1 MPPFSARSSAR
12 QPLVSGRRDGGYRAR
27 WRAENEQAREW
38 KGGYRPYDIVKEVVI
53 AIGVVLAICVLLTVL
68 FSSPDEPPS
77 TIASVVAADAGR
89 LRHDGRDASSTARA
103 APPTYGPP
111 YNHNGDGQFEWFI
124 HLQKWLGVSHPINTA
139 QDFVI
144 SPLRSIP
151 GQPGLRAA
159 LGAYA
164 AASPKQQSAWTTAYE
179 KRLGK
184 AKTLGEAV
192 VPAGDYGPVSMMMAS
207 LLSLAQSGGLDGA
220 LLTSQQ
226 FYQTD
231 YTKPLLFLAD
241 GSALADRAQTQHLLG
256 EQWGM
261 MNETGSWPG
270 QVWLWLYTLWYQVK
284 PFSTSANADIL
295 VMTVMGFLTLLFILI
310 PFLPIVRDI
319 PRWIPLHRRI
329 WREHYAAA
337 RRNEGAPPG

>member
-1 MPPFSARSSAR
+1 M
-12 QPLVSGRRDGGYRAR
+12 SGGLAGYRAH
-27 WRAENEQAREW
+27 WRAENEQSREW
-38 KGGYRPYDIVKEVVI
+38 KGAYRPYDIVKEVVI
-53 AIGVVLAICVLLTVL
+53 AIVVVAGLCVMLSAF
-68 FSSPDEPPS
+68 FSSPDDPPS
-77 TIASVVAADAGR
+77 TVASWSRQMPVDFVATAVTE
-89 LRHDGRDASSTARA
+89 LDGTSGTAS
-103 APPTYGPP
+103 YGPP
-111 YNHNGDGQFEWFI
+111 YNHNGDGQNEWFI

-159 LGAYA
+159 LGAYGA
-164 AASPKQQSAWTTAYE
+164 ARAKQQSAWTTAYE
-179 KRLGK
+179 KGLAK
-184 AKTLGEAV
+184 AKQSGEAV
-192 VPAGDYGPVSMMMAS
+192 VLPSGSYGPVSMMMAS

-241 GSALADRAQTQHLLG
+241 GSALSTRAQTDHLLG
-256 EQWGM
+256 DQWGM

-284 PFSTSANADIL
+284 PFSTSSNADIL
-295 VMTVMGFLTLLFILI
+295 VMTVMGLLTLLFILI

-337 RRNEGAPPG
+337 RKAAGAPPG

>member
-1 MPPFSARSSAR
+1 M
-12 QPLVSGRRDGGYRAR
+12 SGGLGGYRAR

-38 KGGYRPYDIVKEVVI
+38 KGPYRSYDIVKEVVI
-53 AIGVVLAICVLLTVL
+53 AIVGVACICVLLTVL
-68 FSSPDEPPS
+68 FSSPDDPPS
-77 TIASVVAADAGR
+77 TIESWSRQMPADFVATAVTE
-89 LRHDGRDASSTARA
+89 LDGTSALA
-103 APPTYGPP
+103 TYGPP
-111 YNHNGDGQFEWFI
+111 YNHNGEGQFEWFI

-144 SPLRSIP
+144 SPLSAVP
-151 GQPGLRAA
+151 DQPGLRAA
-159 LGAYA
+159 IGKYA
-164 AASPKQQSAWTTAYE
+164 AAGPTQQSAWTTAYE
-179 KRLGK
+179 KGLGK
-184 AKTLGEAV
+184 AKTSGEAV
-192 VPAGDYGPVSMMMAS
+192 VLPAGSYGPVSMMMAS
-207 LLSLAQSGGLDGA
+207 LLSLAQAGGLDGA

-241 GSALADRAQTQHLLG
+241 GSALSTRAQADHLLG

-295 VMTVMGFLTLLFILI
+295 VMTVMGLLTLLFILI

-337 RRNEGAPPG
+337 RRNAGAPPG

>member
-1 MPPFSARSSAR
+1 M
-12 QPLVSGRRDGGYRAR
+12 SGGLAGYRAR
-27 WRAENEQAREW
+27 WRAENERSREW
-38 KGGYRPYDIVKEVVI
+38 KGAYRSYDLVKEVV
-53 AIGVVLAICVLLTVL
+53 LAIAGVTCVCVLLAVL
-68 FSSPDEPPS
+68 FSSPDDRPS
-77 TIASVVAADAGR
+77 TIASWSRQMPADFVATAVTE
-89 LRHDGRDASSTARA
+89 LDGTSATA
-103 APPTYGPP
+103 TYGPP
-111 YNHNGDGQFEWFI
+111 YNHNGEGQFEWFI
-124 HLQKWLGVSHPINTA
+124 HLQKWFGVSHPINAA

-144 SPLRSIP
+144 SPLRAIP

-159 LGAYA
+159 LSEYA
-164 AASPKQQSAWTTAYE
+164 AAGPTQQAAWTTAYE
-179 KRLGK
+179 KGLGK
-184 AKTLGEAV
+184 ATTSAGAV
-192 VPAGDYGPVSMMMAS
+192 VLPAGNYGPVSMMMAS

-241 GSALADRAQTQHLLG
+241 GSALSDRAQAQHLLG

-284 PFSTSANADIL
+284 PFSTSDNADIL
-295 VMTVMGFLTLLFILI
+295 VMSVMGLLTLLFILI
-310 PFLPIVRDI
+310 PFLPVVRDI

-329 WREHYAAA
+329 WREHYEAA
-337 RRNEGAPPG
+337 RRSGAPPG